1 MTEYN
6 NAREQAILRW
16 EKYINNV
23 VALIMMIDC
32 RPRELCQCLKLYNLR
47 GRFIHERKCV
57 VGLCMEAWKKAEE
70 LLNLASS
77 VFVEQKGGLYWKL
90 KVQPKIEDAEEKEL
104 ILGRVED
111 FYRAMRRF
119 CDASQVFYKEDR
131 YPFYSPTEDHID
143 ELLLLDFIPME
154 FYRCL
159 AWDRFFCEDM
169 LEEMRQEN

>member
-1 MTEYN
+1 
-6 NAREQAILRW
+6 
-16 EKYINNV
+16 
-23 VALIMMIDC
+23 
-32 RPRELCQCLKLYNLR
+32 
-47 GRFIHERKCV
+47 
-57 VGLCMEAWKKAEE
+57 MEAWKKAEE
-70 LLNLASS
+70 LLKLAKF

-90 KVQPKIEDAEEKEL
+90 KARPTIEDVEEKEL